1 MKIEPK
7 ENNQLVV
14 SGSGDKTLRLW
25 DVASGKCVKTLEGHS
40 NGVNS
45 VCFSKDDKLVVSG
58 SYDRTLRLWD
68 VASGK
73 CVDTLEG
80 HSGGVISVCFSKD

>member
-1 MKIEPK
+1 MTIKPK

-40 NGVNS
+40 DYVSS
-45 VCFSKDDKLVVSG
+45 VSFSKDNKIVVSG
-58 SYDRTLRLWD
+58 SGDNTLRLWD
-68 VASGK
+68 VATGK
-73 CVDTLEG
+73 CVKTLEG
-80 HSGGVISVCFSKD
+80 HSDYVRSVCFS